1 MVLTSKLIDG
11 TFPDYGRVIPQNN
24 DKELIVDKKDFEAAV
39 DRVSTI
45 SSERGRAV
53 KLALSPGKLVLS
65 VTNPDSGSA
74 TEELE
79 VEYASDALDI
89 GFNSRYLLDI
99 AAQIEG
105 EVAVLQA
112 RRSRLADA
120 GAGQGQQ
127 GRALRADADAGVRAS
142 ATRALTFPLPLW
154 ERVAPD
160 KNAVVITE
168 RRVASTIVCASE
180 EIERSTCCINPSAE
194 DTQSL
199 PPLPTLRQRQLL
211 MTPSRIHRLS
221 LTHFRNYRAASVQ
234 ARGDVVVLV
243 GPNGAGK
250 TNCLEAISFL
260 SPGRGLRRATLE
272 DVADNQGDGSWAVS
286 AEVEGALGLA
296 TLGTG
301 IDAPGAEAASTSRR
315 CRIDREPVSSATAFG
330 DHLRMVW
337 LTPAMDGLFMGAAS
351 ERRRFFDRLVLAI
364 DSEHSS
370 RVSALE
376 RSLRSRNRLLEVRNY
391 DDHWCD
397 AIERETAELA
407 VAVAATRGQTVTR
420 LAAMLRE
427 RGTASAF
434 PSAQIMLDGWMENA
448 LVNEAATAVEDRYRE
463 ILRAGRARD
472 AAAGRT
478 LDGPHL
484 TDLEVVY
491 APKNMPARDAST
503 GEQKALLIGLV
514 LAHATLVAEMTG
526 IVPLLLLDEV
536 VAHLDPTGARRCSM
550 SWQSSARRSG

>member
-1 MVLTSKLIDG
+1 
-11 TFPDYGRVIPQNN
+11 
-24 DKELIVDKKDFEAAV
+24 
-39 DRVSTI
+39 
-45 SSERGRAV
+45 
-53 KLALSPGKLVLS
+53 
-65 VTNPDSGSA
+65 
-74 TEELE
+74 
-79 VEYASDALDI
+79 
-89 GFNSRYLLDI
+89 
-99 AAQIEG
+99 
-105 EVAVLQA
+105 
-112 RRSRLADA
+112 
-120 GAGQGQQ
+120 
-127 GRALRADADAGVRAS
+127 
-142 ATRALTFPLPLW
+142 
-154 ERVAPD
+154 
-160 KNAVVITE
+160 
-168 RRVASTIVCASE
+168 
-180 EIERSTCCINPSAE
+180 
-194 DTQSL
+194 
-199 PPLPTLRQRQLL
+199 
-211 MTPSRIHRLS
+211 MTASRIQRLT
-221 LTHFRNYRAASVQ
+221 LTHFRNYRAAQ
-234 ARGDVVVLV
+234 LQTRGDVVALV

-301 IDAPGAEAASTSRR
+301 IDAPGAEATSTSRR

-337 LTPAMDGLFMGAAS
+337 LTPAMDGLFLGAAS

-370 RVSALE
+370 RVSALD

-407 VAVAATRGQTVTR
+407 GAVAATRGQTVTR
-420 LAAMLRE
+420 LAAMLRARSE
-427 RGTASAF
+427 ASAF
-434 PSAQIMLDGWMENA
+434 PSADIMLDGWMENA
-448 LVNEAATAVEDRYRE
+448 LMSEPATSVEDRYRE
-463 ILRAGRARD
+463 ILRSNRARD

-484 TDLEVVY
+484 TDLEVIY

-514 LAHATLVAEMTG
+514 LAHAGLVADMTG
-526 IVPLLLLDEV
+526 ITPLLLLDEGG
-536 VAHLDPTGARRCSM
+536 AHVDPGRRNARFGGLAKLGAQVWMTGADPAAFTGLGATGEIFDVDSGRI
-550 SWQSSARRSG
+550 ARRP